1 MSASTSKRSPRD
13 EDTRSTASSEGSDVS
28 DEEGW
33 QDVEPEDESEPIVGL
48 FTDKIYPDVN
58 AMLQETKDKYDFDLQ
73 RIQKE
78 FGV

>member
-1 MSASTSKRSPRD
+1 M
-13 EDTRSTASSEGSDVS
+13 S

-48 FTDKIYPDVN
+48 FTDKVYADMN
-58 AMLQETKDKYDFDLQ
+58 AMLQETKDKHDFDLR

>member
-1 MSASTSKRSPRD
+1 M
-13 EDTRSTASSEGSDVS
+13 S